1 MADAAPRHRMTKL
14 ERADAALGLLLIL
27 PAAALLA
34 LVVIYPVFDLIKTG
48 FYALKL
54 SEGPAAPRF
63 IGLANFARAWG
74 DATLWESL
82 RTTLILVGVTV
93 PGALLAGLGLA
104 LLANRAVHAKW
115 LIRLAMLM
123 PWMLPLVFTG
133 LLFRWFFDYKLGLVN
148 DVLTR
153 IGLAAPQWL
162 SSPSLAMA
170 AITVAIIW
178 KTSSFVAMVLLAGLQ
193 SIPRSL
199 YEAAEIDGAGRW
211 SQFYE
216 ITLPM
221 LRPAIIVA
229 LVFRTITSIQTFDIP
244 YAMTGGGPGNST
256 ETLAMY
262 IQKTSIDFL
271 DFGYGS
277 ALATLMFLVSMAA
290 TSFYLKYIHRDPAK
304 A

>member
-1 MADAAPRHRMTKL
+1 MSDAVRHRMTKL
-14 ERADAALGLLLIL
+14 ERADFALGLALIL
-27 PAAALLA
+27 PAAALLG
-34 LVVIYPVFDLIKTG
+34 LVVVYPVVDLIKTG
-48 FYALKL
+48 FYELKL
-54 SEGPAAPRF
+54 SEGPADPKY
-63 IGLANFARAWG
+63 IGFANFAKAWG
-74 DATLWESL
+74 DGTLWESL
-82 RTTLILVGVTV
+82 RTTVIIVVTTV
-93 PGALLAGLGLA
+93 PGALICGLGLA

-133 LLFRWFFDYKLGLVN
+133 LLFRWFFDFKLGLVN
-148 DVLTR
+148 DALTR
-153 IGLAAPQWL
+153 AGLAAPQWL
-162 SSPSLAMA
+162 SSPNLAMLAIVA
-170 AITVAIIW
+170 AIVW

-193 SIPRSL
+193 SIPKSL
-199 YEAAEIDGAGRW
+199 YEAAEIDGAGVW
-211 SQFYE
+211 SQFTE

-229 LVFRTITSIQTFDIP
+229 LVFRTITAIQTFDIP

-277 ALATLMFLVSMAA
+277 ALATLMFLVSMLA
-290 TSFYLKYIHRDPAK
+290 TSFYLKYIYRDPVK
-304 A
+304 S

>member
-54 SEGPAAPRF
+54 SEGLAAPRF

-93 PGALLAGLGLA
+93 PGALIFGLGLA
-104 LLANRAVHAKW
+104 LLADRAVHAKW

-133 LLFRWFFDYKLGLVN
+133 LLFRWFFDFKLGLVN
-148 DVLTR
+148 DALTR
-153 IGLAAPQWL
+153 AGLAAPQWL
-162 SSPSLAMA
+162 SSPSLAMT

>member
-63 IGLANFARAWG
+63 VGLANFARAWG
-74 DATLWESL
+74 DTTLWESL

-93 PGALLAGLGLA
+93 PGALIFGLGLA
-104 LLANRAVHAKW
+104 LLADRAVHAKW

-133 LLFRWFFDYKLGLVN
+133 LLFRWFFDYKLGIVN

-153 IGLAAPQWL
+153 AGSAAPQWL

-277 ALATLMFLVSMAA
+277 ALAALMFLVSMAA

>member
-1 MADAAPRHRMTKL
+1 MSAAPQRHRMTKL
-14 ERADAALGLLLIL
+14 ERADFALGLALVA
-27 PAAALLA
+27 PAALLLA
-34 LVVIYPVFDLIKTG
+34 LVVVYPVYDLIKTS

-54 SEGPAAPRF
+54 SEGPADPRWV
-63 IGLANFARAWG
+63 GLANFAQAMR
-74 DATLWESL
+74 DATMWESV
-82 RTTLILVGVTV
+82 RTTLVIIVTTV
-93 PGALLAGLGLA
+93 PGALVAGLGLA

-115 LIRLAMLM
+115 LMRLAMLM

-133 LLFRWFFDYKLGLVN
+133 LLFRWFFDYKLGIVN
-148 DVLTR
+148 DVLGR
-153 IGLAAPQWL
+153 FGMAAPQWL
-162 SSPSLAMA
+162 SSPNLATA
-170 AITVAIIW
+170 AIVVAIVW

-199 YEAAEIDGAGRW
+199 YEAAEIDGA
-211 SQFYE
+211 SQWRQFLE

-221 LRPAIIVA
+221 LRPAIVVA
-229 LVFRTITSIQTFDIP
+229 LVFRTITAIQTFDIP

-277 ALATLMFLVSMAA
+277 ALATLMFVVSMAA
-290 TSFYLKYIHRDPAK
+290 TSFYLKYIYRDTGRA
-304 A
+304 

>member
-104 LLANRAVHAKW
+104 LLANRAAHAKW

-148 DVLTR
+148 DMLTR
-153 IGLAAPQWL
+153 AGFAAPQWL

-170 AITVAIIW
+170 AITIAIIW

>member
-115 LIRLAMLM
+115 LFRLAMLM

-148 DVLTR
+148 DMLTR
-153 IGLAAPQWL
+153 AGFAAPQWL

-170 AITVAIIW
+170 AITIAIIW